1 MRLMVVIALV
11 INVFLA
17 LSLIFFQATRKTY
30 PGFGLWTTGVSLL
43 GLGYLSLYLRGLI
56 PDSIS
61 ILVANAA
68 FPLGMV
74 LHLAGMR
81 LFLGLSP
88 ISRRWYALPGGVL
101 AAAAVFYYGYDLEA
115 WRTLILSIAISGPHF
130 VMALLILRHP
140 VRPSSMFCG
149 VIGSLLALAGVMILG
164 RGIWSLSEPQFHTLL
179 HSPVQFIFFVSVIV
193 LQLGETLAF
202 MMLNSERVESELVE
216 TQTELRMT
224 VNRLQEAVDEQKRV
238 EESLR
243 ESEEKYRNLFN
254 NAEVGMFR
262 TRLDGSEVLDTN
274 DKFLLIFS
282 RPREE
287 MQGGPSVI
295 HWVDP
300 SEREEMIRRLNTD
313 GRITDFECK
322 MLNRQGEVRICMTSL
337 RLYREQGFLE
347 GSIIDITERKRAE
360 ENLRDSEARLWDLYD
375 NAPNAYFS
383 VGTDGLIRKCNKG
396 AEELLGY
403 PREVLEGKRVL
414 DLYMDSP
421 EGKEK
426 AAKVLQKFISGE
438 QVTSEEL
445 QMQKADGSP
454 IWISLSVNAL
464 RDADGKVVESRS
476 AVVDIT
482 ERKNIE
488 EAQRQSEE
496 RLRMIYESGMLGMGF
511 CDLDGRVLDANDTYL
526 AMIQC
531 SREDLLNNRINW
543 REITPAEHLPA
554 DLNGFDELMSTG
566 RCTPYEKEYL
576 LPNGTRVPVVIGGA
590 LISGSSSTAIAF
602 ALDITERKQ
611 AEEALRASEE
621 KYRLLVDKAQEA
633 IFVVQDTVFRFANPR
648 LEEIVGFSSDELIGK
663 SFGGFVHPDD
673 RKTVI
678 ENHYRRLNGEV
689 FPSRYEIR
697 IIDKQNI
704 VKWVE
709 IDSVVIDWEGR
720 PAAMVFLTDTS
731 YRKLAEEAAVQ
742 TERLK
747 AIADLSGGVA
757 HHFNNLLQIV
767 MAGASLS
774 LADLESG
781 DLTGIKTTLEQI
793 LEGASRG
800 SEMVKRLQTFA
811 NIRADITEEEAAI
824 FDIAATARNAAEISK
839 PLWKAEPEKK
849 GIKVNLLLDLEE
861 GCLVQGK
868 ENEMFEVLV
877 SLISNA
883 AEALPAGGAIE
894 VKAGKEADEVVVRI
908 RDTGIGITEDDLP
921 RVFQPF
927 WSTRGVGIGK
937 GMGLAVTHGLVKRH
951 GGTISVQSKAGEGTT
966 FTIRLPLAP
975 APVTKSEQPPIS
987 TSKASLTILIIEDEL
1002 HIATL
1007 LERIL
1012 TKAGHRV
1019 FKTLS
1024 GEEGLAVAHKEQ
1036 VDLVICDLGMPG
1048 MNGWDVGKAI
1058 RSIYREK
1065 GITKPPFVLLTGWG
1079 GQELETEKIAESG
1092 TDAVVAKP
1100 IDTAALL
1107 ATVQEIAERF
1117 NVKSLEK

>member
-1 MRLMVVIALV
+1 M
-11 INVFLA
+11 
-17 LSLIFFQATRKTY
+17 
-30 PGFGLWTTGVSLL
+30 
-43 GLGYLSLYLRGLI
+43 
-56 PDSIS
+56 
-61 ILVANAA
+61 A
-68 FPLGMV
+68 F
-74 LHLAGMR
+74 
-81 LFLGLSP
+81 
-88 ISRRWYALPGGVL
+88 
-101 AAAAVFYYGYDLEA
+101 
-115 WRTLILSIAISGPHF
+115 
-130 VMALLILRHP
+130 LILRHP
-140 VRPSSMFCG
+140 VRPSSMFYG

-164 RGIWSLSEPQFHTLL
+164 RGIWSLSEPQFHIFL

-216 TQTELRMT
+216 AEAELRQT
-224 VNRLQEAVDEQKRV
+224 VDRLQKSLAEQKRV

-243 ESEEKYRNLFN
+243 DSEEAARS
-254 NAEVGMFR
+254 
-262 TRLDGSEVLDTN
+262 SES
-274 DKFLLIFS
+274 FLN
-282 RPREE
+282 
-287 MQGGPSVI
+287 SVI
-295 HWVDP
+295 DQSPYPMWISDDRGTLIRANKALRDLLQISDEEVVGKYNVLRDNIVEEQGVLP
-300 SEREEMIRRLNTD
+300 LIRSVFEKSETVRFEIKYESSQLKHIQLRHSAFVILDVTVFP
-313 GRITDFECK
+313 ITDSGGK
-322 MLNRQGEVRICMTSL
+322 ITNAVIQHM
-337 RLYREQGFLE
+337 
-347 GSIIDITERKRAE
+347 DITERKWAE

-396 AEELLGY
+396 AEKLLGY

-414 DLYMDSP
+414 DLYMDGP

-482 ERKNIE
+482 ERKNVE

-496 RLRMIYESGMLGMGF
+496 RFRMIYESGMLGMGF

-554 DLNGFDELMSTG
+554 DLNGFDELMATG

-633 IFVVQDTVFRFANPR
+633 IFVVQDTVFRFVNPR
-648 LEEIVGFSSDELIGK
+648 LEEIVGFSSDELIGN

-673 RKTVI
+673 RETVI
-678 ENHYRRLNGEV
+678 ENHYRRLKGEV

-709 IDSVVIDWEGR
+709 IDSVVIDWEGK

-731 YRKLAEEAAVQ
+731 YRKLAEEAAVH

-811 NIRADITEEEAAI
+811 NIESRHH
-824 FDIAATARNAAEISK
+824 
-839 PLWKAEPEKK
+839 
-849 GIKVNLLLDLEE
+849 
-861 GCLVQGK
+861 
-868 ENEMFEVLV
+868 
-877 SLISNA
+877 
-883 AEALPAGGAIE
+883 
-894 VKAGKEADEVVVRI
+894 
-908 RDTGIGITEDDLP
+908 
-921 RVFQPF
+921 
-927 WSTRGVGIGK
+927 RGRG
-937 GMGLAVTHGLVKRH
+937 
-951 GGTISVQSKAGEGTT
+951 
-966 FTIRLPLAP
+966 
-975 APVTKSEQPPIS
+975 
-987 TSKASLTILIIEDEL
+987 
-1002 HIATL
+1002 
-1007 LERIL
+1007 
-1012 TKAGHRV
+1012 
-1019 FKTLS
+1019 
-1024 GEEGLAVAHKEQ
+1024 
-1036 VDLVICDLGMPG
+1036 
-1048 MNGWDVGKAI
+1048 
-1058 RSIYREK
+1058 RSIRYRSYCQK
-1065 GITKPPFVLLTGWG
+1065 CG
-1079 GQELETEKIAESG
+1079 GNLQTLVEG
-1092 TDAVVAKP
+1092 
-1100 IDTAALL
+1100 
-1107 ATVQEIAERF
+1107 
-1117 NVKSLEK
+1117 

>member
-1 MRLMVVIALV
+1 M
-11 INVFLA
+11 
-17 LSLIFFQATRKTY
+17 
-30 PGFGLWTTGVSLL
+30 
-43 GLGYLSLYLRGLI
+43 
-56 PDSIS
+56 
-61 ILVANAA
+61 
-68 FPLGMV
+68 
-74 LHLAGMR
+74 
-81 LFLGLSP
+81 
-88 ISRRWYALPGGVL
+88 
-101 AAAAVFYYGYDLEA
+101 
-115 WRTLILSIAISGPHF
+115 
-130 VMALLILRHP
+130 
-140 VRPSSMFCG
+140 
-149 VIGSLLALAGVMILG
+149 
-164 RGIWSLSEPQFHTLL
+164 
-179 HSPVQFIFFVSVIV
+179 
-193 LQLGETLAF
+193 
-202 MMLNSERVESELVE
+202 
-216 TQTELRMT
+216 
-224 VNRLQEAVDEQKRV
+224 
-238 EESLR
+238 
-243 ESEEKYRNLFN
+243 
-254 NAEVGMFR
+254 
-262 TRLDGSEVLDTN
+262 
-274 DKFLLIFS
+274 
-282 RPREE
+282 
-287 MQGGPSVI
+287 
-295 HWVDP
+295 
-300 SEREEMIRRLNTD
+300 
-313 GRITDFECK
+313 
-322 MLNRQGEVRICMTSL
+322 
-337 RLYREQGFLE
+337 
-347 GSIIDITERKRAE
+347 
-360 ENLRDSEARLWDLYD
+360 
-375 NAPNAYFS
+375 
-383 VGTDGLIRKCNKG
+383 
-396 AEELLGY
+396 
-403 PREVLEGKRVL
+403 
-414 DLYMDSP
+414 
-421 EGKEK
+421 
-426 AAKVLQKFISGE
+426 
-438 QVTSEEL
+438 
-445 QMQKADGSP
+445 
-454 IWISLSVNAL
+454 
-464 RDADGKVVESRS
+464 
-476 AVVDIT
+476 
-482 ERKNIE
+482 
-488 EAQRQSEE
+488 
-496 RLRMIYESGMLGMGF
+496 
-511 CDLDGRVLDANDTYL
+511 
-526 AMIQC
+526 
-531 SREDLLNNRINW
+531 
-543 REITPAEHLPA
+543 
-554 DLNGFDELMSTG
+554 
-566 RCTPYEKEYL
+566 
-576 LPNGTRVPVVIGGA
+576 
-590 LISGSSSTAIAF
+590 
-602 ALDITERKQ
+602 
-611 AEEALRASEE
+611 EEALRASEE
-621 KYRLLVDKAQEA
+621 KYRLLVDKAQEG
-633 IFVVQDTVFRFANPR
+633 IFVVQDTVFRFVNPR
-648 LEEIVGFSSDELIGK
+648 LVEIVGFSSDELIGN

-673 RKTVI
+673 RETVI
-678 ENHYRRLNGEV
+678 ENHYRRLKGEV

-709 IDSVVIDWEGR
+709 IDSVVIDWEGK

-731 YRKLAEEAAVQ
+731 YRKLAEEAAVH

-975 APVTKSEQPPIS
+975 APVTKTEQPPIS
-987 TSKASLTILIIEDEL
+987 TAKASLTILIIEDEL

-1058 RSIYREK
+1058 RSICREK